1 MHDED
6 PLMINKVAAAILTA
20 GLIAMT
26 AGFISTFV
34 YHPTVPEQNAFVI
47 EVPDSVGGVA
57 APVETGPEPIVP
69 LLASADIA
77 KGESLTKKCASCHKF
92 EKGGANG
99 VGPGLYGVVGSPKAS
114 HDGFSKY
121 SDGLKAMGGEWTFED
136 LNHFLYKPKDFV
148 SGTAMAFN
156 GLKKTQDRADL
167 IAYLRTLSDNPV
179 PLPE

>member
-6 PLMINKVAAAILTA
+6 PLMINKVAAAVLTA

-26 AGFISTFV
+26 AGFISSFV
-34 YHPTVPEQNAFVI
+34 YHPSTPVENAFVI
-47 EVPDSVGGVA
+47 EVQEGAGGA
-57 APVETGPEPIVP
+57 APVEETGPEPIIP

-77 KGESLTKKCASCHKF
+77 KGEKLTKKCASCHKF

-99 VGPGLYGVVGSPKAS
+99 VGPGLYGVVGSAKAS
-114 HDGFSKY
+114 HDGFTKY
-121 SDGLKAMGGEWTFED
+121 SDGLKAKGGEWTYED
-136 LNHFLYKPKDFV
+136 LNHFLYKPKDFIA
-148 SGTAMAFN
+148 GTAMAFN

-179 PLPE
+179 PLP